1 MERFLVSR
9 QPIFCT
15 DMSEVGYELLFRNSD
30 ENRAAFS
37 DGDQATAEV
46 IVNTFMEIGL
56 DEMVGNHLA
65 FINFDRD
72 LIMGNYWKSLPR
84 ERVVLEL
91 LETIRPDSPLIKKLQ
106 DVRSAGYRIA
116 LDDFVCIET
125 NALLHL
131 ANFVKFDLVAND
143 WSLLERSIAITR
155 TFPVK
160 LIAEKVETREQFVS
174 CKALGFDYFQGYFF
188 CRPQFIEGRRLP
200 VSRMASIHLI
210 TKLNNPE
217 VDVRELEQ
225 AISQD
230 VSLTYKLL
238 RYINSAM
245 YSFRQPINSIGHAIA
260 MIGQEKIRTWASLIL
275 LSSFDDKSRSIV
287 VTGTI
292 RAEMCRRLARAAGGL
307 APDKLFLVGLLSVL
321 DGMLDQPME
330 QILPS
335 LPLEREIMDA
345 LLCYK
350 GSLGAVLQC
359 VLMYEKHNWADAQTA
374 ANIDEATLRQAY
386 RESLK
391 WSLGTLN
398 GLSGSGADATARIR

>member
-9 QPIFCT
+9 QPIFRT
-15 DMSEVGYELLFRNSD
+15 DMAELGYELLFRNSE
-30 ENRAAFS
+30 ENRASFS

-72 LIMGNYWKSLPR
+72 LIMGNYWKSLPP

-91 LETIRPDSPLIKKLQ
+91 LETIKPDPSLIKKLQ
-106 DVRSAGYRIA
+106 EARSAGYRVA
-116 LDDFVCIET
+116 LDDFVCT
-125 NALLHL
+125 GTDVLLEL
-131 ANFVKFDLVAND
+131 AHYVKFDLVAND
-143 WSLLERSIAITR
+143 WSLLERSIAIAR
-155 TFPVK
+155 NYPVK

-217 VDVRELEQ
+217 VDIKELEQ

-245 YSFRQPINSIGHAIA
+245 YALRHPVNSIGHAIT
-260 MIGQEKIRTWASLIL
+260 MIGQEKIRTWSSLIL

-287 VTGTI
+287 VTG
-292 RAEMCRRLARAAGGL
+292 
-307 APDKLFLVGLLSVL
+307 
-321 DGMLDQPME
+321 
-330 QILPS
+330 
-335 LPLEREIMDA
+335 
-345 LLCYK
+345 
-350 GSLGAVLQC
+350 
-359 VLMYEKHNWADAQTA
+359 
-374 ANIDEATLRQAY
+374 
-386 RESLK
+386 
-391 WSLGTLN
+391 
-398 GLSGSGADATARIR
+398 